1 MRSHSDAQ
9 PHCAAMP
16 SPIANAISH
25 RSPPSTRLSNS
36 PDYCY
41 LFLSH
46 YSGCPESPDVL
57 INNSPKS
64 SSRRTLNNPMDISP
78 NAQVILP
85 ELAQIYRALE
95 SQLNEMDRHRV
106 PSLQESWLEDENK
119 TVTAIE
125 DRSDWKKVVDLWRE
139 ENMPSEQII
148 FMFHEMIDLWE
159 QLEIVHCCQS
169 LLELDNL
176 LLDEDE
182 ILCLKCLYPDGN
194 PEAVTLKELG
204 KLWQK
209 LFQQSDMTQVGS
221 LLTLFQDLKAEKMT
235 SIDQLR
241 DRLEDILAEEQ
252 GHPDLDNDPESLA
265 PLYSE
270 EELDQDKTQ
279 PIDYND
285 YNPAAFSPSAPTQFP
300 SSTGAPFE
308 DMPTVVLPMQ
318 LFSLD
323 YAGATDKGMQR
334 DHNEDSFLI
343 HTQLERIED
352 KTGRTIHAKGLY
364 ILCDGMG
371 GHAGGEEA
379 SMVGVKTL
387 KEYFQTHWFDLPDSD
402 SRLPSTECIG
412 EGILQANQAIYD
424 INQSQ
429 SRTGSG
435 RMGTTLVLVLIQD
448 VHVAVAHVG
457 DSRLYMFSRKQGLS
471 ALTQDHDVAQREI
484 KRGLE
489 PELAFARPDAYQL
502 TQALGPRH
510 NDFVKPDIYCFEL
523 NQDSL
528 LLLSSDGLT
537 DNDLVEKHVG
547 THIEP
552 LMSSRVNLERGVSD
566 LIDLANEHNGH
577 DNITVV
583 LVRAKVRPNLGGLS
597 R

>member
-1 MRSHSDAQ
+1 
-9 PHCAAMP
+9 
-16 SPIANAISH
+16 
-25 RSPPSTRLSNS
+25 
-36 PDYCY
+36 
-41 LFLSH
+41 
-46 YSGCPESPDVL
+46 
-57 INNSPKS
+57 
-64 SSRRTLNNPMDISP
+64 MDISP
-78 NAQVILP
+78 NDAQVIVP
-85 ELAQIYRALE
+85 ELAHIYRVLE
-95 SQLNEMDRHRV
+95 SQLGETDRHRV
-106 PSLQESWLEDENK
+106 PSLQESRLEAENQ
-119 TVTAIE
+119 TVMVLE
-125 DRSDWKKVVDLWRE
+125 DRSDWKPVVDLWRE

-148 FMFHEMIDLWE
+148 FMFHEMLDLWE
-159 QLEIVHCCQS
+159 QLETVNCCQS
-169 LLELDNL
+169 LLELSNL

-182 ILCLKCLYPDGN
+182 ILCLKRLHPDSN
-194 PEAVTLKELG
+194 PEGVSLRELG
-204 KLWQK
+204 KVWQQ
-209 LFQQSDMTQVGS
+209 LFQQSEMTQVGS
-221 LLTLFQDLKAEKMT
+221 LLSLLQDLQGEKMT
-235 SIDQLR
+235 SVDQVR
-241 DRLEDILAEEQ
+241 DRLEEILAEEH
-252 GHPDLDNDPESLA
+252 GDPDLDDDESLA
-265 PLYSE
+265 PLYPE

-279 PIDYND
+279 PIDYSD
-285 YNPAAFSPSAPTQFP
+285 YNPSGFPAPTQIAP
-300 SSTGAPFE
+300 PISPFE

-371 GHAGGEEA
+371 GHAGGEQA

-387 KEYFQTHWFDLPDSD
+387 KEYFQTHWFNLPDSE
-402 SRLPSTECIG
+402 SRLPSTECIE
-412 EGILQANQAIYD
+412 EGIFQANQAIYD

-448 VHVAVAHVG
+448 VHVAVGHVG
-457 DSRLYMFSRKQGLS
+457 DSRLYMFSRKQGLT

-547 THIEP
+547 SHIEP
-552 LMSSRVNLERGVSD
+552 LMSSRANLERGVSD

>member
-1 MRSHSDAQ
+1 
-9 PHCAAMP
+9 
-16 SPIANAISH
+16 
-25 RSPPSTRLSNS
+25 
-36 PDYCY
+36 
-41 LFLSH
+41 
-46 YSGCPESPDVL
+46 
-57 INNSPKS
+57 
-64 SSRRTLNNPMDISP
+64 MDISP
-78 NAQVILP
+78 DAQVIVP
-85 ELAQIYRALE
+85 ELAQIYRELE
-95 SQLNEMDRHRV
+95 SKLDEMDRHRL
-106 PSLQESWLEDENK
+106 PSLQESWVEGEEERVMIL
-119 TVTAIE
+119 E
-125 DRSDWKKVVDLWRE
+125 DRSDWKKVVELWRE

-148 FMFHEMIDLWE
+148 FMFHEMLDLWE
-159 QLEIVHCCQS
+159 QLETVHCRQS
-169 LLELDNL
+169 LLEVSNL

-182 ILCLKCLYPDGN
+182 ILCLQCLHLDTN
-194 PEAVTLKELG
+194 PEAVSLKELG
-204 KLWQK
+204 KLWQQ
-209 LFQQSDMTQVGS
+209 LFQQSEMTQVGS
-221 LLTLFQDLKAEKMT
+221 LLSLLQDLQAEKMT
-235 SIDQLR
+235 SVDQVR
-241 DRLEDILAEEQ
+241 DRLEEILAEEQ
-252 GHPDLDNDPESLA
+252 GDPDFDHSPESLA
-265 PLYSE
+265 SLYPE
-270 EELDQDKTQ
+270 EEADQDKTQ
-279 PIDYND
+279 PIDYSD
-285 YNPAAFSPSAPTQFP
+285 YSPSGFNLSTPNPMPSPPT
-300 SSTGAPFE
+300 SPFE

-323 YAGATDKGMQR
+323 YAGVTDKGMQR

-371 GHAGGEEA
+371 GHAGGEQA
-379 SMVGVKTL
+379 SMIGVKTL
-387 KEYFQTHWFDLPDSD
+387 KEYFQTHWFNLPHSD
-402 SRLPSTECIG
+402 SRLPSTECI
-412 EGILQANQAIYD
+412 EAGIFQANQAIYD

-457 DSRLYMFSRKQGLS
+457 DSRLYMFSRKQGLTL
-471 ALTQDHDVAQREI
+471 LTQDHDVAQREI

-552 LMSSRVNLERGVSD
+552 LMSSRANLERGVGD